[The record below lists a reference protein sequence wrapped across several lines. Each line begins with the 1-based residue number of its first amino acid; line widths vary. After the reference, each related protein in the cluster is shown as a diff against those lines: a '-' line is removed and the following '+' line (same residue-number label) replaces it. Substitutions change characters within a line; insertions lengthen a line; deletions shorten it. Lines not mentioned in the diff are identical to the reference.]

1 MRLDGVVR
9 WWLRGKGR
17 SEAEVMAKKRNEGA
31 KSDPFTQIPNK
42 SGSNAAAPQH
52 PSRVRLPLFSLPSC
66 LWSHSFALAWPAWA
80 E

>member
-17 SEAEVMAKKRNEGA
+17 SEAEVTAKKRNGSA

-52 PSRVRLPLFSLPSC
+52 PSREASIVFASLLSLEP
-66 LWSHSFALAWPAWA
+66 
-80 E
+80 